1 MGFKNFTMTCAAAAL
16 MAVPATR
23 ATADSRDFAAG
34 IVAGVIGSA
43 VVRNANKQ
51 KRVVRKSSTRKYK
64 AKPRVSNAV
73 REQNREVQTSLNY
86 FGFPAGSP
94 DGVLGRNS
102 RAAISAYQAHLGY
115 PATGQLTQYERDFL
129 LQSYHRAIAGGA
141 ITTQAIAG
149 NPLGPK
155 GLLNQYRDEAAGVT
169 TTVTATQPVV
179 TPQAPAA
186 STTVVAL
193 QPQVLQPQV
202 LPTQPAATAVAATA
216 GAAAATGA
224 LPNFLGGAEA
234 QSLAS
239 HCNQVMLVASTNG
252 YTTEA
257 NMTDGAS
264 VLGEQVCLARNY
276 AITQGDQLAAAV
288 KGATPQQIEAQ
299 CAQFGPILAPMVASL
314 AVKPAD
320 QVTNDVNQF
329 VQTSGMAPAQ
339 LSGTAKICL
348 SVGYRTDNMD
358 VAVGSALLLT
368 TLGEAVY
375 GELMGHHL
383 SQGFG
388 VTQRGD
394 LSRPWYDMALTA
406 VEQGATP
413 VFNPGDQNRTA
424 LLRRAVF
431 NPTSSAVTTQPQV
444 QPAAAALPTFNI
456 QN

>member
-1 MGFKNFTMTCAAAAL
+1 MGLKQFTMTCAAASL
-16 MAVPATR
+16 MAIPATK

-43 VVRNANKQ
+43 VVRNANKP
-51 KRVVRKSSTRKYK
+51 KRVVRKSTTRKYK
-64 AKPRVSNAV
+64 AKPKISNAA
-73 REQNREVQTSLNY
+73 RAQNREVQTSLNY

-102 RAAISAYQAHLGY
+102 RAAISNYQAHLGY

-141 ITTQAIAG
+141 ATTQAIAG

-155 GLLNQYRDEAAGVT
+155 GLLNQYRDQAAGVT
-169 TTVTATQPVV
+169 TAVTTQPAV
-179 TPQAPAA
+179 TPLP
-186 STTVVAL
+186 STATVVAV
-193 QPQVLQPQV
+193 QPQVVQPKVLQPQV
-202 LPTQPAATAVAATA
+202 LPTQPVATAVATTG
-216 GAAAATGA
+216 GAA
-224 LPNFLGGAEA
+224 LPNFLGTTEA

-239 HCNQVMLVASTNG
+239 HCNQVMLIASTNG
-252 YTTEA
+252 YTTQA

-264 VLGEQVCLARNY
+264 VLREQICLARNY
-276 AITQGDQLAAAV
+276 AITQGDQMAASV
-288 KGATPQQIEAQ
+288 KGFTPQQIEAQ
-299 CAQFGPILAPMVASL
+299 CAGFGTALSPLVASL

-339 LSGTAKICL
+339 LAGTAKICL
-348 SVGYRTDNMD
+348 SVGYRKDNMD
-358 VAVGSALLLT
+358 VAVGSALLLAT
-368 TLGEAVY
+368 VGEPVY

-388 VTQRGD
+388 VTQRAD
-394 LSRPWYDMALTA
+394 LSQAWYEMGLSA

-431 NPTSSAVTTQPQV
+431 NPTSSSLTVQPQV